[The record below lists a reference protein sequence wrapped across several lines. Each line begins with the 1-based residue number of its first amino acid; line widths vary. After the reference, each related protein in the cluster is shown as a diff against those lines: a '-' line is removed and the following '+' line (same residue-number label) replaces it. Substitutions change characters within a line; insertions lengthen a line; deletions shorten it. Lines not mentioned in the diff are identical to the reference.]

1 LQRERAAQAF
11 QQRLRRLVPSLAGGL
26 TILLFLALAVG
37 LVSHAMSGRASDSVL
52 ASAAQ
57 GIAEKVGRPSSHTA
71 IIRLKAPLGPGYPP
85 AQVIL
90 TGSGFQPDELVQL
103 AGALRG
109 QTEDGQ
115 AASETLS
122 DGDRA
127 SDGGELIMVRFT
139 IPGNARFRG
148 TYHLQIAAT
157 GDAGST
163 ASLQRRAQ
171 RLSWIAEAF
180 ISLRRARSFQ

>member
-1 LQRERAAQAF
+1 M
-11 QQRLRRLVPSLAGGL
+11 PSVAGGL

-37 LVSHAMSGRASDSVL
+37 LVSHAMGGRASDSDL

-57 GIAEKVGRPSSHTA
+57 GIAEKIGRPSSHTA
-71 IIRLKAPLGPGYPP
+71 MLRLKAPLGPGYPP

-103 AGALRG
+103 DGTVRG
-109 QTEDGQ
+109 RTEDGQ
-115 AASETLS
+115 AVSETLS

-127 SDGGELIMVRFT
+127 SDGGELIMVRLT

-148 TYHLQIAAT
+148 IYNLQVAAT

-163 ASLQRRAQ
+163 ASLDV
-171 RLSWIAEAF
+171 SGGGSSPTPIP
-180 ISLRRARSFQ
+180 